1 MNDLTFLVIP
11 VIGSLLIAAGAIWL
25 QASANRRFD
34 RDAADRK
41 AGDATR
47 PRRSA
52 DTPGLL

>member
-41 AGDATR
+41 AGDAAR
-47 PRRSA
+47 PRRPA